1 VEDIRMP
8 QTSVV
13 VPTHDRSRLLALT
26 LRSVLWQREVDL
38 EVVVVDDG
46 SADDTAEVVAGLAD
60 PRVRLVRHAT
70 PQGVSAARNRGAA
83 EARGA
88 WVAFLDDDDLWA
100 PDKLARQLDAARA
113 TGRTWAYAGAVKI
126 DDRQRIVG
134 GTLPPS
140 PEQVVARL
148 PRHNAVPGGCSG
160 ALVTSRLLAETG
172 PFDPELGPMADWD
185 LWIRL
190 ARTGPP
196 ACSPRPLVA
205 YRVHGSNMSL
215 DTTRMEAEFAVVAS
229 RSGAGSHAIFFRY
242 LGWWC
247 VRVRNHR
254 RALAYFIRAVR
265 QRDAAYRAG
274 QLRADLSYLAGD
286 FLSRVRG
293 RLGWHAAPRAADRKD
308 QQEHQEWRA
317 DAQRW
322 IDDLIA
328 V

>member
-113 TGRTWAYAGAVKI
+113 TGRAWAYAGAVKI

-134 GTLPPS
+134 GTPPPS

-148 PRHNAVPGGCSG
+148 PRWNPMPGGCSNVV
-160 ALVTSRLLAETG
+160 VTGSAFAAAG
-172 PFDPELGPMADWD
+172 PFDRRLVNLADWD

-190 ARTGPP
+190 ARAGPP
-196 ACSPRPLVA
+196 ACNADPLVG
-205 YRVHGSNMSL
+205 YRIHAGN
-215 DTTRMEAEFAVVAS
+215 AS
-229 RSGAGSHAIFFRY
+229 RDVALILSEVELVALGGAAEVDRGALHHYLAWVSLRSGR
-242 LGWWC
+242 
-247 VRVRNHR
+247 R
-254 RALAYFIRAVR
+254 RAALRHFARA
-265 QRDAAYRAG
+265 AARGAAVPVA
-274 QLRADLSYLAGD
+274 RDLSSILGHRLARH
-286 FLSRVRG
+286 LPSRPARE
-293 RLGWHAAPRAADRKD
+293 RPDADRA
-308 QQEHQEWRA
+308 WRSQA
-317 DAQRW
+317 ERW
-322 IDDLIA
+322 LA
-328 V
+328 ELQ